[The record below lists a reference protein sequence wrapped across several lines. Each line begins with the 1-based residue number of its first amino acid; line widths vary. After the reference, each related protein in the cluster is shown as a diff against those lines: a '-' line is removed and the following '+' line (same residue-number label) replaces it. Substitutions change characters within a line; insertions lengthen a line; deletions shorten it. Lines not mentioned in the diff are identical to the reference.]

1 MENLY
6 IKEKRL
12 QSVLEKLKNLSNLPN
27 VHTHEI
33 DKILVEKNKL
43 QSEKIEI
50 EKKYNYLL
58 LNYTDLK
65 NHLKKIEDDQKKNKK
80 LQEQFNQDIDELGE
94 ETNSLVEEIEK
105 WQI

>member
-12 QSVLEKLKNLSNLPN
+12 QSVLDKLKNLGNLPN
-27 VHTHEI
+27 ANTQEI
-33 DKILVEKNKL
+33 DRILVEKNQL

-50 EKKYNYLL
+50 EKKYNDLL
-58 LNYTDLK
+58 LKYADLK
-65 NHLKKIEDDQKKNKK
+65 SHLKKIEDDKKKNKK

>member
-1 MENLY
+1 MESLY

-27 VHTHEI
+27 AHTHEI
-33 DKILVEKNKL
+33 DKILVEKNQL

-50 EKKYNYLL
+50 EKKYNNLL
-58 LNYTDLK
+58 LKYADLK

>member
-27 VHTHEI
+27 AHTQEANR
-33 DKILVEKNKL
+33 ILVEKNQL

-50 EKKYNYLL
+50 EKKYN
-58 LNYTDLK
+58 D
-65 NHLKKIEDDQKKNKK
+65 
-80 LQEQFNQDIDELGE
+80 
-94 ETNSLVEEIEK
+94 
-105 WQI
+105 

>member
-27 VHTHEI
+27 VHTQEV
-33 DKILVEKNKL
+33 DKILVEKNQL

-50 EKKYNYLL
+50 EKKYNDLL
-58 LNYTDLK
+58 LKYADLK
-65 NHLKKIEDDQKKNKK
+65 SHLKKI
-80 LQEQFNQDIDELGE
+80 
-94 ETNSLVEEIEK
+94 
-105 WQI
+105 

>member
-1 MENLY
+1 MESLY

-12 QSVLEKLKNLSNLPN
+12 QSVLEKLKNLNYLPN
-27 VHTHEI
+27 ARTQEV
-33 DKILVEKNKL
+33 DKILVEKNQL

-50 EKKYNYLL
+50 EKKYNDLL
-58 LNYTDLK
+58 LKYDN
-65 NHLKKIEDDQKKNKK
+65 LKKHLQKVEDDQKKNKK

>member
-27 VHTHEI
+27 AHTQEA
-33 DKILVEKNKL
+33 DRILVEKNQL

-50 EKKYNYLL
+50 EKKYNDLL
-58 LNYTDLK
+58 LKYTDLK
-65 NHLKKIEDDQKKNKK
+65 NHLKKIEDDQKKKQK
-80 LQEQFNQDIDELGE
+80 VTRAI
-94 ETNSLVEEIEK
+94 
-105 WQI
+105 

>member
-1 MENLY
+1 MESLY

-33 DKILVEKNKL
+33 DKILVEKNQL

-50 EKKYNYLL
+50 EKKYKDLL
-58 LNYTDLK
+58 LKYADLK
-65 NHLKKIEDDQKKNKK
+65 NHLKKIEDDQKKK
-80 LQEQFNQDIDELGE
+80 
-94 ETNSLVEEIEK
+94 
-105 WQI
+105 

>member
-27 VHTHEI
+27 VHTQEV
-33 DKILVEKNKL
+33 DKILVEKNQL

-50 EKKYNYLL
+50 EKKYKDLL
-58 LNYTDLK
+58 LKYADLK
-65 NHLKKIEDDQKKNKK
+65 NHLKKIVDDQKKNKK

>member
-1 MENLY
+1 MANINVKFNNKDYLLSCDDGQEEDLINLT
-6 IKEKRL
+6 KFL
-12 QSVLEKLKNLSNLPN
+12 
-27 VHTHEI
+27 
-33 DKILVEKNKL
+33 D
-43 QSEKIEI
+43 
-50 EKKYNYLL
+50 KKYS
-58 LNYTDLK
+58 DLK

>member
-1 MENLY
+1 MESLY

-33 DKILVEKNKL
+33 DKILVEKNQL

-50 EKKYNYLL
+50 EKKYKDLL
-58 LNYTDLK
+58 LKYADLK
-65 NHLKKIEDDQKKNKK
+65 NHLKKIVDDQKKNKK